1 MRTFT
6 GKGYEERAE
15 DFDYF
20 LMSKGK
26 KENSDLCL
34 GMFVHFVK
42 IKEVYT
48 NYTKVIRSHQGRI
61 QTINLQNLVRGQMLL
76 TQGSRERGRVQRI
89 LLLFEEEV

>member
-6 GKGYEERAE
+6 GKGYEDRAE

-34 GMFVHFVK
+34 GMFVHFGEVK

-61 QTINLQNLVRGQMLL
+61 QTINLQNLVRGQMLS
-76 TQGSRERGRVQRI
+76 TQGKGSRATHPST
-89 LLLFEEEV
+89 F